1 VERIAKRF
9 YRDAPNGLVGNDDCG
24 QMSAWLVFATLG
36 FYPAQP
42 GQAQYTI
49 GLPLVKKAQLNLGSG
64 AGQKSINLQVQS
76 KANFNRQRSHQ
87 IEFQLDGKTLI
98 AGEPLNHEALLQ
110 ANQLDFKVI

>member
-42 GQAQYTI
+42 GQAQYTL
-49 GLPLVKKAQLNLGSG
+49 GLPLVKKARLHFGSG
-64 AGQKSINLQVQS
+64 ADQKIITLHVQS
-76 KANFNRQRSHQ
+76 NATFARQRTHQ
-87 IEFQLDGKTLI
+87 VELQLDGKTLN
-98 AGEPLNHEALLQ
+98 AGEPLKHEALVR
-110 ANQLDFKVI
+110 ANQLDFRII